1 MGGNSLCDNSV
12 RAIRGYDMQVKS
24 VSTRAREMTEDDII
38 IEFTEQEVENL
49 DWPHIDVI
57 VIKFFFSYPKKIRG
71 TTTQRTEKYYA
82 VIERSLT
89 FF

>member
-1 MGGNSLCDNSV
+1 MIMGGNSLCDNSV

-57 VIKFFFSYPKKIRG
+57 VINFFF
-71 TTTQRTEKYYA
+71 
-82 VIERSLT
+82 LT
-89 FF
+89 LRK